1 MLIYIVFMAINS
13 VHYLTLDSAHD
24 LVIDLATCS
33 SIIRRY
39 QVCSSGHNRYFDSV
53 F

>member
-1 MLIYIVFMAINS
+1 MLIYIVFMAIIT
-13 VHYLTLDSAHD
+13 VLYLAFDLTHY
-24 LVIDLATCS
+24 LVIDLATCP

-39 QVCSSGHNRYFDSV
+39 QVGSSWHNGYFDSV

>member
-13 VHYLTLDSAHD
+13 VLYLAFDLVHD